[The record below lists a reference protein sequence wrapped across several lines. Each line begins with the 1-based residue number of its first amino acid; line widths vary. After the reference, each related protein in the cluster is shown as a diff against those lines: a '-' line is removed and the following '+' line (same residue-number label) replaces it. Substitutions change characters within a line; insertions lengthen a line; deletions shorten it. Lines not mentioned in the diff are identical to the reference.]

1 MPKKIIDKPK
11 EFFGKSDENWDWE
24 NFLSTTNY
32 PVSPNLIDWIIGQ
45 EHAIQECKLCI
56 NEWVNKLEWLNE
68 KKWWKAFEI
77 VEKRKEFKIFGRHIF
92 WYKGKELIFNPK
104 PTPKEMLPA
113 GPFLLMLGDA
123 GTGKSLLG
131 RAMQSYMT
139 NLYVQKGIKLYD
151 TCSWYNKSLPSQ
163 PRISI
168 HPSPQGSNII
178 KKAAKIEAKKGR
190 FLKWGFKAIIALMI
204 GMGLFILGY
213 VAIKGISDWFY
224 NVLWDI
230 WSGTHVQE
238 FYEGNFFKYVVE
250 SCIMGNIQIV
260 MAGIMAMSM
269 GGMLY
274 LFSRFMGGMMGGNK
288 KGTGGAESTQAPKL
302 LIDNLSGIAPFI
314 DATGHKSAQLFGS
327 IAWDPYQTGD
337 LGCPEHQRVTAG
349 DVHRAHLGIL
359 YIDEI
364 KNLTGDEAIT
374 LLTVLEDGQLPVAMR
389 GSANGGDS
397 ITGDAMIFFKED
409 ENIRYGQFSEL
420 IKSFENNNTIEVLSL
435 EHMDFK
441 CKKLVWTPVLKVFR
455 RGKKPIKAVTLIDG
469 KSIRLTK
476 DHSLFRY
483 NNLHSQKPL
492 IPTTIEYGKCITI
505 NKIEVPKIDME
516 SQSEND
522 LEFYGYWIG
531 DGHFEAGK
539 IVGLATGRLEEDRDF
554 VYSYAK
560 KLGITTTLKND
571 KGDMRVYS
579 TRLVRKMKTL
589 GFVSGAFAKRI
600 PEWIFFLPEN
610 KVKAFIKGYRRSDG
624 SRYQKDRRMITQ
636 FGSVNRKL
644 LEDFQTL
651 FSILGIEVS
660 ISSGKLNGK
669 KAFKSLNPQYQLTI
683 WKDSSE
689 DFEVNHLRNQGL
701 LSLHRIRK
709 IVDEE
714 EAEVFDIST
723 GNECFI
729 ANGILCHNTAAMA
742 VATEPIPCMNFLI
755 AAGNLDSLPM
765 IHYALLDR
773 IQGYGKM
780 VYMSNDMPNTIEN
793 RRKYVQ
799 FISQEIKRF
808 HLLPLS
814 RDACMAVIEEAIRR
828 SGKNNTITCKFRP
841 MISVIKTSSVLAQNE
856 GKTVVERKYVNEA
869 ISEHCKSIALQVM
882 EKHIEN
888 QSLYN
893 VLIDPTGEPK
903 IGQIH
908 GLAVST
914 INAQGTDFVGSVL
927 TIRAS
932 CLQNDSPRKAGY
944 FTVTGVATKD
954 SSYVQHSIAKIRHV
968 LLQLYGV
975 DVEQDCYTHID
986 FAQDHGVEGPSAG
999 ITMTLALASVLL
1011 QKKIRQDVAV
1021 TGEINIANGDIQNES
1036 SIVITPI
1043 GGAHEK
1049 ILAAQRMGFR
1059 GVCIPKRNFEKNIN
1073 PKDYKI
1079 KIYSCE
1085 TIKDYMKVCFVT
1097 ENDKTNRKT

>member
-168 HPSPQGSNII
+168 HLSPQGSNII

-204 GMGLFILGY
+204 GMGSFILGY
-213 VAIKGISDWFY
+213 IAIKGISDWFY

-302 LIDNLSGIAPFI
+302 LIDNSSGIAPFI

-389 GSANGGDS
+389 GSANGGD
-397 ITGDAMIFFKED
+397 
-409 ENIRYGQFSEL
+409 
-420 IKSFENNNTIEVLSL
+420 
-435 EHMDFK
+435 
-441 CKKLVWTPVLKVFR
+441 
-455 RGKKPIKAVTLIDG
+455 
-469 KSIRLTK
+469 
-476 DHSLFRY
+476 
-483 NNLHSQKPL
+483 
-492 IPTTIEYGKCITI
+492 
-505 NKIEVPKIDME
+505 
-516 SQSEND
+516 
-522 LEFYGYWIG
+522 
-531 DGHFEAGK
+531 
-539 IVGLATGRLEEDRDF
+539 
-554 VYSYAK
+554 
-560 KLGITTTLKND
+560 
-571 KGDMRVYS
+571 
-579 TRLVRKMKTL
+579 
-589 GFVSGAFAKRI
+589 
-600 PEWIFFLPEN
+600 
-610 KVKAFIKGYRRSDG
+610 
-624 SRYQKDRRMITQ
+624 
-636 FGSVNRKL
+636 
-644 LEDFQTL
+644 
-651 FSILGIEVS
+651 
-660 ISSGKLNGK
+660 
-669 KAFKSLNPQYQLTI
+669 
-683 WKDSSE
+683 
-689 DFEVNHLRNQGL
+689 
-701 LSLHRIRK
+701 
-709 IVDEE
+709 
-714 EAEVFDIST
+714 
-723 GNECFI
+723 
-729 ANGILCHNTAAMA
+729 TAAMA

-882 EKHIEN
+882 EKIIEN

-893 VLIDPTGEPK
+893 VLIDPTEEPK

-932 CLQNDSPRKAGY
+932 CLQKDSSKKAGY

-968 LLQLYGV
+968 FLQLYGV
-975 DVEQDCYTHID
+975 DVEQDCCTHID

-1021 TGEINIANGDIQNES
+1021 TGEINIASGDIQTES
-1036 SIVITPI
+1036 SIVVTPI

-1049 ILAAQRMGFR
+1049 ILAAQRMGFKK
-1059 GVCIPKRNFEKNIN
+1059 VCIPKRNFEKNIN
-1073 PKDYKI
+1073 PSDYTIEVVGCSTINEYI
-1079 KIYSCE
+1079 KE
-1085 TIKDYMKVCFVT
+1085 CFVDDN
-1097 ENDKTNRKT
+1097 ERKRKT